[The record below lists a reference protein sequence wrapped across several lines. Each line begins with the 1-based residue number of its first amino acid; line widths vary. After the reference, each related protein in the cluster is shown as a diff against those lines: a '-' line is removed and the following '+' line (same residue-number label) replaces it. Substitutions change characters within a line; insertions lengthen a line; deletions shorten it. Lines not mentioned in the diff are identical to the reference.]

1 MFMATSLQR
10 LWSIRSKFSL
20 ENIAIML
27 YISTMQ
33 WSIEYFVS
41 ENGKSPV
48 KDFIDSLSAESK
60 AKFIFIADL
69 LTEYGLEVREPYVKP
84 ITGSRKLFEMR
95 IKDRQN
101 IHRIFYFAFTG
112 RKLILLHGFT
122 KKTDKTPPREIDIA
136 ETRMRNYLSR
146 KG

>member
-1 MFMATSLQR
+1 
-10 LWSIRSKFSL
+10 
-20 ENIAIML
+20 
-27 YISTMQ
+27 MQ
-33 WSIEYFVS
+33 WSIEYFVG

-48 KDFIDSLSAESK
+48 KDFIGSLSPESK

-69 LTEYGLEVREPYVKP
+69 LTEYGLNVREPYVKP
-84 ITGSRKLFEMR
+84 ITGTRKLFELR

-112 RKLILLHGFT
+112 RRLVLLHGFT
-122 KKTDKTPPREIDIA
+122 KKTDKTPTREIEIA
-136 ETRMRNYLSR
+136 EIRMKDFIAR